1 MNMKKL
7 MQISVSV
14 DLPSS
19 ACMWVYTC
27 AICIMCMFAGFRCR
41 HKSLKVAE
49 KSAIIRLLFFKH

>member
-19 ACMWVYTC
+19 ARMWVYTC
-27 AICIMCMFAGFRCR
+27 AICECL
-41 HKSLKVAE
+41 HNSDAE
-49 KSAIIRLLFFKH
+49 IKA